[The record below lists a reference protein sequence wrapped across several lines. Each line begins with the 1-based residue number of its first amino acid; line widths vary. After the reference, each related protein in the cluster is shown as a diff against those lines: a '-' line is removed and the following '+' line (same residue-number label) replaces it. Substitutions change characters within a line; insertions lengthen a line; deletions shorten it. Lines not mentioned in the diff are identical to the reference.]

1 MSIRL
6 WLKSSAENST
16 LKSAKWKIW
25 SRISLNTKQLTP
37 LIEMLMVVMMD
48 NDTNDD
54 DDSAD
59 ISDNDGNADI
69 IGKG

>member
-1 MSIRL
+1 
-6 WLKSSAENST
+6 
-16 LKSAKWKIW
+16 
-25 SRISLNTKQLTP
+25 
-37 LIEMLMVVMMD
+37 MLMVVMID

-69 IGKG
+69 IGKGQIVAHACHDCSVG

>member
-6 WLKSSAENST
+6 WLKSSAENSN
-16 LKSAKWKIW
+16 LKSAKWKI
-25 SRISLNTKQLTP
+25 SSSISLNTKHMTP